1 MEVRVCNAEYTIRV
15 SDAGTKLCQMAYF
28 PKKETGM
35 KIQTVCN
42 PININYQ
49 YQTPMRTRESADPA
63 VVLYKDEY
71 FLIREIIV
79 FDKYTSISIAP
90 YRRVLTQVR
99 AFLFVTGK
107 RPCRRIFRTR
117 MS

>member
-1 MEVRVCNAEYTIRV
+1 MKCGYCGANMSYEEALMKEP
-15 SDAGTKLCQMAYF
+15 QML
-28 PKKETGM
+28 
-35 KIQTVCN
+35 
-42 PININYQ
+42 IN
-49 YQTPMRTRESADPA
+49 
-63 VVLYKDEY
+63 

-79 FDKYTSISIAP
+79 FDDEITSTSIAP

-107 RPCRRIFRTR
+107 RPYRRISRTP